1 LFSTLLDK
9 LTNIFSKY
17 LLISAFFPLLIA
29 AFVNAA
35 LLFRTAGSFRAWV
48 LTKQGHEPLAE
59 ALDGAVVLIALGV
72 MAVMLSSLATFLR
85 ELLEGKHW
93 PAPLCRLL
101 RPLQWERLEKIDEQL
116 DRAQREQWKLR
127 HAGQWRDALAV
138 ERQKGVAAG
147 GGCAYAGILTAL
159 EKSRR
164 EGELLPF
171 ASLDAIRATLMTALG
186 TQNVNAGNAAAEQLN
201 RDQVAFGELVD
212 YARTRADAEAA
223 DWYNRREADFGAGA
237 VAPTTIGN
245 IANALSV
252 YGLKRYG
259 FSLDVLWGRMQKTLA
274 KEPDFYPVV
283 QDAKARLDGMIA
295 LFWLMLVTTAAW
307 LPGLALTGGSLLL
320 YLAVAAAG
328 PLLCLLLLR
337 LVVLNYRGFADTVRT
352 AVDLGR
358 FQLLSA
364 YHLPLP
370 LTPAEEQKVWRKVV
384 RHAAYGETP
393 AVQYEHG
400 K

>member
-1 LFSTLLDK
+1 MFSTLLDK

-35 LLFRTAGSFRAWV
+35 LLFTTVGSFHAWA
-48 LTKQGHEPLAE
+48 LKKQGNEPLAG
-59 ALDGAVVLIALGV
+59 ALNGTVVLIAL
-72 MAVMLSSLATFLR
+72 AVLAVILSSIATFLR

-93 PAPLCRLL
+93 PAPLCKLL
-101 RPLQWERLEKIDEQL
+101 RPLQWERLETIDEKL
-116 DRAQREQWKLR
+116 DAAQREQWKLR
-127 HAGQWRDALAV
+127 HAGDWESQLAAA
-138 ERQKGVAAG
+138 RQKGVAAK
-147 GGCAYAGILTAL
+147 GGCTYQGILTPL
-159 EKSRR
+159 EKDRR
-164 EGELLPF
+164 QGELLPF
-171 ASLDAIRATLMTALG
+171 TDLNAARLTLIAALG
-186 TQNVNAGNAAAEQLN
+186 AQNVDAGNADAEQLN
-201 RDQVAFGELVD
+201 RDQVAFVSLVD

-252 YGLKRYG
+252 YGVKRYG

-274 KEPDFYPVV
+274 KEADFYPVV

-295 LFWLMLVTTAAW
+295 LFWLMLLTTAGW
-307 LPGLALTGGSLLL
+307 LPALALMGRALLL
-320 YLAVAAAG
+320 YLALAAAG

-337 LVVLNYRGFADTVRT
+337 LAVLNYRGFADTVRT
-352 AVDLGR
+352 SVDLNR
-358 FQLLSA
+358 FQLLGA

-370 LTPAEEQKVWRKVV
+370 LTPVEEQKLWRKVV
-384 RHAAYGETP
+384 RHVAYGETP